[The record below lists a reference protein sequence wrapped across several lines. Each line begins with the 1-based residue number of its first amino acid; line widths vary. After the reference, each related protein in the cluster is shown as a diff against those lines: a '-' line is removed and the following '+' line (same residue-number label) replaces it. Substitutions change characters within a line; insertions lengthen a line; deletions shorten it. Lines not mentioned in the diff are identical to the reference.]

1 MRQTHDKTNREMKI
15 NNLVLASSSNYRQAL
30 LKKLRFDFTS
40 ACPEIDESA
49 LAHETPAELALRLSR
64 LKALALIEKFPEH
77 LIIGSDQVAM
87 LNGMQLNKPGN
98 RENAIAQLKAVSGN
112 QVSFYT
118 GVCVANSQT
127 KQCLADVDVCT
138 VFFRSLALKQIEH
151 YVDLDRPYDCAGGF
165 KSEGL
170 GIALFEK
177 IQGNDPNALIGL
189 PLIKLIALLAQ
200 FGVHVI

>member
-1 MRQTHDKTNREMKI
+1 MKI

-30 LKKLRFDFTS
+30 LKKLRVDFTS

-49 LAHETPAELALRLSR
+49 FAHETPPELALRLSR
-64 LKALALIEKFPEH
+64 LKAFALIEKFPEH

-87 LNGMQLNKPGN
+87 LNGTQLNKPGN
-98 RENAIAQLKAVSGN
+98 RENAIAQLKAASGN

-127 KQCLADVDVCT
+127 KKCLTDVDICT
-138 VFFRSLALKQIEH
+138 VFFKPLALKQIEH
-151 YVDLDRPYDCAGGF
+151 YVDLDQPYDCAGGF

-177 IQGNDPNALIGL
+177 IQGDDPNALIGL

-200 FGVHVI
+200 FGVQVV